1 MKHWTIRT
9 CMGLAALMAAP
20 VAVADEN
27 VKLEDLPTAVRQ
39 TVQRE
44 VKNGKI
50 TDIERQKDGN
60 TIYYEVEYTVANKD
74 YELDIAP
81 DGKLLRREND

>member
-1 MKHWTIRT
+1 MKHWTMRA
-9 CMGLAALMAAP
+9 CVGLAALMAAP
-20 VAVADEN
+20 MAVADEN

-39 TVQRE
+39 TIQRE

-60 TIYYEVEYTVANKD
+60 TIYYEVEYTAGNKD